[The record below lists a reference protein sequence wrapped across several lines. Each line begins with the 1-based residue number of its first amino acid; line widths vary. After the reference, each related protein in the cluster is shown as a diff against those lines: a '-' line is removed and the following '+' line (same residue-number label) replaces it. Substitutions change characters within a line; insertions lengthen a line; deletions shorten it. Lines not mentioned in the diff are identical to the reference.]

1 MSADAPRKVLYSP
14 GFGAGW
20 STWNDD
26 RLADAMLFDRD
37 LIAAVESR
45 STPLGAADDPTT
57 PLGAFAVRIAK
68 LFGADEHVCLL
79 GARDLRVAEVCGP
92 FRVDE
97 HDGSESIMLRDA
109 MRWH

>member
-1 MSADAPRKVLYSP
+1 MPAQTRSVLYSP

-20 STWNDD
+20 SSWNDD
-26 RLADAMLFDRD
+26 RMADAMLFDRD
-37 LIAAVESR
+37 LIAAVALGM
-45 STPLGAADDPTT
+45 PLGDEDDPTT
-57 PLGAFAVRIAK
+57 PLGAFAARMAK

-79 GARDLRVAEVCGP
+79 GARDLRVAEVSGA

-97 HDGSESIMLRDA
+97 YDGSESIMLRDA

>member
-1 MSADAPRKVLYSP
+1 MSADASRKVLYSP

-20 STWNDD
+20 ASWNDD
-26 RLADAMLFDRD
+26 RMADAMLFDRD

-45 STPLGAADDPTT
+45 APLGDEDDPTT
-57 PLGAFAVRIAK
+57 PLGAFAARMAE

-79 GARDLRVAEVCGP
+79 GARDLRVAEVYGP

-97 HDGSESIMLRDA
+97 YDGSESIMLRDA